1 MAKKVKAP
9 KTSKLRPLFI
19 PDLEIIEGNPEGFVG
34 GIGLRNVESPFLV
47 YVINPKDGV
56 DPGIVA
62 TLHWVDRNVPVAST
76 PIRPG
81 DEDLELIPLT
91 VPNHNIREFLANP
104 VYAKL
109 RHRSGNT
116 SESDPVKL
124 HVRLHRPGGEPGP
137 QPGGHKGLEYVVPL
151 EVVLHGVSEA
161 TALTGVK
168 IIIRYW
174 EHMRPYDLIRLVWG
188 SQTVERRV
196 QPGEEGT
203 DIEVIVDYETIRAAG
218 NNPLTRVAYQ
228 VRDAGGNLPAEGAR
242 FSRSTW
248 LDVHLSEARP
258 EAPWLAIPPTDP
270 NRIDLSELGSW
281 DALIELWV
289 TNLELQAYTH
299 VTLQWGGVDSEG
311 NSVPYTPTVP
321 LNRTG
326 VYKFPIPN
334 ALVAAIA
341 DGTASVHALYQRA
354 GGEQPSQ
361 KLYLEV
367 FGQVIRWPAPRIRE
381 DLGGHVDPTSKAT
394 VYFGLQGS
402 WAHNGLIEVIF
413 RVSSPDNSIEHR
425 VGREVDDVPP
435 TADNDLEFVISS
447 ADLIRFDGYLVD
459 VFYAYTQPGTDK
471 AQESLR
477 LQIIV
482 GTLER
487 TMPAPIVEKAFGGQL
502 NPDDVGEYLPVH
514 STFKETQRLDWIRM
528 FWIGRLARTEVPVQ
542 VAVTGATTVH
552 DIEKF
557 YVTNNRNERVAVF
570 YTLTRGD
577 NPPRYSQITEVLISR
592 DLADLPAP
600 TLLGAD
606 AIGPGTAEL
615 EPLKV
620 PMGTKLVIEY
630 PGMGDEDSI
639 KPTMAGTANG
649 GSPDIPAKP
658 GNQALQKVEFDI
670 YPGYIAANIRDVT
683 TTVKFHYV
691 VTRAGVPKTSGTLTV
706 TFKPIPATELGK
718 TVIQL
723 NQANATTK
731 VLDLSAFPG
740 NATARIG
747 IWPFI
752 LDTRPVWLRFL
763 GKTASNV
770 AHEHLLFNGAASAA
784 VNPPWISAGQIE
796 WPLPRTYL
804 DGLGHGTKL
813 TMQFK
818 AAFSPSKVETD
829 AVSFPLVEYTVS
841 NIQIPDQF
849 PVPKLTQATPTGA
862 TTATL
867 APMSAQTGGTVSVEF
882 TPMYT
887 TDKIKVTMIGT
898 AGAGTPVI
906 AEKNG
911 LASGVQ
917 TFAIPKSA
925 IAANIGNGNKT
936 FTLKYE
942 VTRSSVTMPSLTLTV
957 TVTPIPQDS
966 LPRALINYV
975 PNSGALD
982 ITTFGANTRWRIG
995 AYPFQASNEQRIW
1008 LDYCGVDASNKNV
1021 QLLPWQGALNGHA
1034 GAYEYNPD
1042 HNFFRTLKHGS
1053 QLSIEVRIA
1062 FDKVNNKAL
1071 AVLFPPTLYTVS
1083 NNPIPDQ
1090 FPVPKLTQATPTGAT
1105 TATLA
1110 PMSAQTGGT
1119 VSVEFTPMYTTDKIK
1134 VTMIGTAGA
1143 GTPVIAEKNGLASG
1157 VQTFAIP
1164 KSAIAANIGNGNK
1177 TFTLKYEVTRSSVT
1191 KPSLTLT
1198 VTVTPIPQGSLPRAL
1213 IDNVPNGGALN
1224 IATFGANTRW
1234 RIGAYP
1240 FQAPNEQLIWLDYRG
1255 VDANNNNVELLLWQG
1270 ALNEHAGAFEY
1281 NPDHSFFRAL
1291 KHGSQLSIE
1300 VRIAF
1305 DKVNNKALAVLF
1317 SPTLYTVSNNPM
1329 PDQFPVPK
1337 LTQATVTGATTATLA
1352 PLSAQAD
1359 GTASVEYTP
1368 MYITDE
1374 INVRMIGTAGAGSP
1388 VIAVKNGLA
1397 SGVQTF
1403 AIPKSA
1409 IAANIGNGNKTFTLE
1424 YEVTRNNVTKPSL
1437 KLTVTVTPIPTAELL
1452 KTILRINQA
1461 NQTTKVLDLSA
1472 VTSGGTLHVGSWPF
1486 IAQSQPVAMVLNGFK
1501 ENNAAHNRTVW
1512 TLPNNAVTA
1521 GWFNNKFYE
1530 ELIPASYLNELGRN
1544 KTLSLVFKVS
1554 LNGTTVEANAITFPA
1569 MNYTIADTRPP
1580 SLSIAPTV
1588 NEADPY
1594 NNALSLLKPINGVT
1608 VIVPHYAG
1616 MWVGD
1621 DITLVWSGGST
1632 GTQGKQVVTL
1642 GAQPISIPH
1651 SVITQSIGNTLNFF
1665 YNVKRSGGT
1674 VASPA
1679 SPSLSIAVQNPIL
1692 TGTVRFTTGTT
1703 SYYQVT
1709 PTSTQISVPSS
1720 TANNT
1725 VVASTN
1731 QVAASAETRGTGS
1744 NWNMGNVNLIGPQP
1758 SIASNIF
1765 PTNVKGIG
1773 MRFVRYT
1780 IPTNSSDYFNGGG
1793 LGPNTNGDA
1802 SNGVNPLQRKMHV
1815 EFIKV
1820 GPVTTGTIAAGYIM
1834 QRVAGNNRLH
1844 FLGVQLMSAITF
1856 TAT

>member
-942 VTRSSVTMPSLTLTV
+942 VTRSSVT
-957 TVTPIPQDS
+957 
-966 LPRALINYV
+966 
-975 PNSGALD
+975 
-982 ITTFGANTRWRIG
+982 
-995 AYPFQASNEQRIW
+995 
-1008 LDYCGVDASNKNV
+1008 
-1021 QLLPWQGALNGHA
+1021 
-1034 GAYEYNPD
+1034 
-1042 HNFFRTLKHGS
+1042 
-1053 QLSIEVRIA
+1053 
-1062 FDKVNNKAL
+1062 
-1071 AVLFPPTLYTVS
+1071 
-1083 NNPIPDQ
+1083 
-1090 FPVPKLTQATPTGAT
+1090 
-1105 TATLA
+1105 
-1110 PMSAQTGGT
+1110 
-1119 VSVEFTPMYTTDKIK
+1119 
-1134 VTMIGTAGA
+1134 
-1143 GTPVIAEKNGLASG
+1143 
-1157 VQTFAIP
+1157 
-1164 KSAIAANIGNGNK
+1164 
-1177 TFTLKYEVTRSSVT
+1177 